1 MWVWVC
7 LCHLLFLSL
16 TNKGIGLMNVD
27 QPHFRHS
34 MRLSAL
40 ATSPVRYFR
49 VHSGFI
55 PGSRGANYKDGLGF

>member
-1 MWVWVC
+1 
-7 LCHLLFLSL
+7 
-16 TNKGIGLMNVD
+16 MNVD